1 MPWDVEYT
9 DPLEEWW
16 DTLPLDEQAAID
28 AGGEA
33 LEDRGPAL
41 RGQRE
46 DVTTPEHEGAATSG
60 RKHPHPVRLRPRRTA
75 ILLIGGD
82 KTNRWDRWYDETV
95 PIADRLY
102 DEHLEKFG
110 NRRRAVM
117 SGRKNFDELR
127 HKLRSDAGARVKV
140 DQYRHVMKDAL
151 ALADLR
157 EERRVTQQ
165 EVADKLGISQPNI
178 SRVEHQEDVY
188 LSTLRGYVDVLG
200 GHLEVRAVFSDQTV
214 TLDVPASQA
223 G

>member
-1 MPWDVEYT
+1 LT
-9 DPLEEWW
+9 SRLQS
-16 DTLPLDEQAAID
+16 TRAA
-28 AGGEA
+28 
-33 LEDRGPAL
+33 R
-41 RGQRE
+41 
-46 DVTTPEHEGAATSG
+46 
-60 RKHPHPVRLRPRRTA
+60 RLRTAALPFVDNVKMSRHPNMKELRPLGGNIRILFAFDPRRTA

-82 KTNRWDRWYDETV
+82 KRNRWDRWYDETV

>member
-1 MPWDVEYT
+1 
-9 DPLEEWW
+9 
-16 DTLPLDEQAAID
+16 
-28 AGGEA
+28 
-33 LEDRGPAL
+33 
-41 RGQRE
+41 
-46 DVTTPEHEGAATSG
+46 
-60 RKHPHPVRLRPRRTA
+60 
-75 ILLIGGD
+75 
-82 KTNRWDRWYDETV
+82 
-95 PIADRLY
+95 
-102 DEHLEKFG
+102 
-110 NRRRAVM
+110 M

-165 EVADKLGISQPNI
+165 EIADKLGISQPNI

-188 LSTLRGYVDVLG
+188 LSTLRGYVDALG
-200 GHLEVRAVFSDQTV
+200 GHLEVRAVFSDQMV

>member
-1 MPWDVEYT
+1 LTSRLQSTW
-9 DPLEEWW
+9 
-16 DTLPLDEQAAID
+16 AA
-28 AGGEA
+28 
-33 LEDRGPAL
+33 R
-41 RGQRE
+41 
-46 DVTTPEHEGAATSG
+46 
-60 RKHPHPVRLRPRRTA
+60 RLRTAALPFVDNVKMSRHPNMKERRPLGGNIRILFAFDPRRTA
-75 ILLIGGD
+75 ILLIGGN

-102 DEHLEKFG
+102 DEPRRIG

-165 EVADKLGISQPNI
+165 EIADKLGIS
-178 SRVEHQEDVY
+178 
-188 LSTLRGYVDVLG
+188 
-200 GHLEVRAVFSDQTV
+200 
-214 TLDVPASQA
+214 
-223 G
+223 